1 MELTRVK
8 KSYMSY
14 MECLNFRFFL
24 SVGFNVV
31 FWYVLNIFWKL
42 DFRRCRSQKMAQVT
56 QLVLAAEKFLSGLR
70 GLANMKSCETNKL
83 SACENDSEAN
93 SVLSEAGL
101 WFQACR

>member
-31 FWYVLNIFWKL
+31 FWCVLNIFWKL
-42 DFRRCRSQKMAQVT
+42 DFSTMSIAENGSSY
-56 QLVLAAEKFLSGLR
+56 AARFS
-70 GLANMKSCETNKL
+70 S
-83 SACENDSEAN
+83 
-93 SVLSEAGL
+93 
-101 WFQACR
+101 